1 MEVKIRKVFR
11 SGNVIGMPVKTPE
24 HKKIG
29 NIEETVIDIQTGQV
43 AYAVLSFGG
52 FFGFGNK
59 FFAVP
64 WEEFS
69 FIHDEKE
76 NYFIVDTSKEKL
88 NELPG
93 FDKEVWP
100 DVANSDWDALV
111 DAHYQVEDDDDE
123 DDEDDEY
130 FDDDDDEESEEEAD
144 EYEAQNESES
154 TANVDQTDDGKR
166 DLSC

>member
-1 MEVKIRKVFR
+1 MEVKIRKVYR
-11 SGNVIGMPVKTPE
+11 SGNVIGIPVKTPE
-24 HKKIG
+24 HQAIG
-29 NIEETVIDIQTGQV
+29 RIEETVIDIQSGKV

-52 FFGFGNK
+52 LFGFGNK

-64 WEEFS
+64 WEEFT
-69 FIHDEKE
+69 FVHDENE

-88 NELPG
+88 KELPG

-111 DAHYQVEDDDDE
+111 DGHYQGARVDDREDEE
-123 DDEDDEY
+123 DDESEDADFLEDDE
-130 FDDDDDEESEEEAD
+130 
-144 EYEAQNESES
+144 
-154 TANVDQTDDGKR
+154 R